1 MATTRKTTNKGT
13 NSKPKECLIYANTGK
28 ALNCGYTR
36 VRVEPEQ
43 YVPITVIVSMTG
55 RTIQSVVAELLQ
67 FAIDNT
73 VIDVNGERVPVS
85 NWQQGGTK

>member
-1 MATTRKTTNKGT
+1 MATTKKTTN
-13 NSKPKECLIYANTGK
+13 NKPKECLIFANTGK

-43 YVPITVIVSMTG
+43 YVPITVIASMTG
-55 RTIQSVVAELLQ
+55 KTLQSVVAELLQ
-67 FAIDNT
+67 FAIDI
-73 VIDVNGERVPVS
+73 IDVNGERVPVS

>member
-1 MATTRKTTNKGT
+1 MATTKKTTNNKQ
-13 NSKPKECLIYANTGK
+13 KECLIFANTGK

-43 YVPITVIVSMTG
+43 YVPITVIASITG
-55 RTIQSVVAELLQ
+55 KTIQSGVAELLQ
-67 FAIDNT
+67 FAIENT

>member
-1 MATTRKTTNKGT
+1 MATRKVT
-13 NSKPKECLIYANTGK
+13 KPKKCVNTVNTGK

-36 VRVEPEQ
+36 VWVEPEQ
-43 YVPITVIVSMTG
+43 YVPITVIVSITG
-55 RTIQSVVAELLQ
+55 KTIQSVVAELLQ

-73 VIDVNGERVPVS
+73 VIDVNGERMPIS

>member
-1 MATTRKTTNKGT
+1 MATTKKTTNK
-13 NSKPKECLIYANTGK
+13 KPKKSLIFANIGK
-28 ALNCGYTR
+28 AFNCGYTR
-36 VRVEPEQ
+36 VKVNPEQ
-43 YVPITVIVSMTG
+43 YVPITVIASMTG
-55 RTIQSVVAELLQ
+55 KTIQSVVTELLQ

>member
-1 MATTRKTTNKGT
+1 MATTRKTTN
-13 NSKPKECLIYANTGK
+13 NKPKECLIFANTGK

-43 YVPITVIVSMTG
+43 YVPITVISSMTG
-55 RTIQSVVAELLQ
+55 KTIQSVVAELLQ